1 MNQTLVGVFNSYEAA
16 ERAAA
21 ELSRQGIDRSAM
33 QIKATESG
41 GDASAM
47 SSSGASSSSST
58 TSSGSSTS
66 TSGEGTGVMAS
77 IRHFFGELFGDDDDH
92 AGHYAEAV
100 RRGGAVLTVE
110 ADESRIDTI
119 RQALDSAGAIDID
132 EQVSSWR
139 SQGWSGYDANAA
151 PYSREQAA
159 TERENVLP
167 VVEESLEVGKRQV
180 SGGAVRVVSRVVSR
194 PVSESVELRREEAM
208 VERRPVDRPATEAD
222 LAAFQERTVEVTE
235 MAEKAVVNKSARVV
249 EEVVVGKQVS
259 SETQVVEDTVRRTEV
274 EVERV
279 GGESSRSG
287 VGGGAGDT
295 GGVVGTVGGG
305 AGGAGSG
312 AIGGG
317 GGGAFGGGAGGGGGA
332 IRDSGVSG
340 IGGAVGSDS
349 SSGIG
354 GTVGDGSSSGAGGS
368 VSGGSDSG
376 VSGSIGGATGSGVA
390 GAVGSGGGFAEDT
403 RGGAVGTTAAG
414 TGSGRRSFDELD
426 DEFRSDYQTNFA
438 SSGATYEEIQPA
450 YRGGYEMRG
459 DSRFANRQWDDVEP
473 QLRQHWETQHPGSAW
488 ERVKAAVRR
497 GWDRATS

>member
-1 MNQTLVGVFNSYEAA
+1 MNQTVVGVFNSHEAA
-16 ERAAA
+16 ERAAE
-21 ELSRQGIDRSAM
+21 ELSRQGIERSAM

-41 GDASAM
+41 RET
-47 SSSGASSSSST
+47 SSTTPSGSTSSSSA
-58 TSSGSSTS
+58 TSS
-66 TSGEGTGVMAS
+66 TSGEDTGVMAS
-77 IRHFFGELFGDDDDH
+77 IRHFFAELFGDEDDDH

-110 ADESRIDTI
+110 ADESRVDAV
-119 RQALDSAGAIDID
+119 REALDRAGAIDID
-132 EQVSSWR
+132 RQVSSWR
-139 SQGWSGYDANAA
+139 SQGWSGFDANAA

-287 VGGGAGDT
+287 ASIGAGDA
-295 GGVVGTVGGG
+295 GGVVGAV
-305 AGGAGSG
+305 GGAGSAGVG
-312 AIGGG
+312 AVGGSGSGVG
-317 GGGAFGGGAGGGGGA
+317 GTAGGGSG
-332 IRDSGVSG
+332 SGV
-340 IGGAVGSDS
+340 
-349 SSGIG
+349 
-354 GTVGDGSSSGAGGS
+354 GGS
-368 VSGGSDSG
+368 VSGGSDSA
-376 VSGSIGGATGSGVA
+376 IGGSVAGASGSGVA
-390 GAVGSGGGFAEDT
+390 GAVGSGGGFGEPAG
-403 RGGAVGTTAAG
+403 GGAGGTNAGGTNASGMSAGG
-414 TGSGRRSFDELD
+414 TGSGRRSFDDLD
-426 DEFRSDYQTNFA
+426 DEFRNDYQTHFA
-438 SSGATYEEIQPA
+438 STGATYEELQPA
-450 YRGGYEMRG
+450 YRGGYELRG
-459 DSRFANRQWDDVEP
+459 DSRYANRQWDDVEP
-473 QLRQHWETQHPGSAW
+473 QLRQHWESQHPGSAW